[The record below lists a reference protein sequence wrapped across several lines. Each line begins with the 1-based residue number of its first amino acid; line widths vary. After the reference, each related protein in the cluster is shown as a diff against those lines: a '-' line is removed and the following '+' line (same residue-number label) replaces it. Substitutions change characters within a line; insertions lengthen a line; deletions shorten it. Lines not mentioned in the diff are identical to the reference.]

1 MVVTVQD
8 GGKIGEERR
17 VKLACKHLFS
27 PISTS
32 DVLDSYNWLIELNS
46 IKAGEFG
53 KNVPEAPVFY
63 L

>member
-17 VKLACKHLFS
+17 VKLACKHLSS

-32 DVLDSYNWLIELNS
+32 DEHPMLLDRL
-46 IKAGEFG
+46 FG
-53 KNVPEAPVFY
+53 QEDEPFWTVTIG
-63 L
+63 